1 MQVPGTGEEAG
12 LMPEK
17 LENEFS
23 VYEDIRQ
30 KLIDRGIPAEQIA
43 FIHDANTEVKK
54 KELFAKVRSGQVR
67 VLMGSTAKMGAGT
80 NVQNRLSAL
89 QDVDCPWRPG
99 DLEQRAG
106 RIIRQGNNN
115 PDVQIF
121 RYVTEGTFDA
131 YLWQTVENK
140 QKFISQIMTSKSP
153 VRSCEDVDETA
164 LSYAEIKA
172 LCAGDPRIREK
183 MDLDVDVAKLR
194 LLKADHQTKHFKL
207 EDQLLKYF
215 PQEIEKH
222 KGYIDG
228 FQKDLQTLSQHPLP
242 EEDFVG
248 MEVKGDHL
256 IDKDNAGA
264 AILEACKSLKGS
276 KEEEIGSYRGFSMHL
291 MYDSFSNQFI
301 LTLRGEMSHRVE
313 LGTDAK
319 GNLTRIENA
328 LNNIPKRLATVEA
341 QLDALVQQQSIAE
354 VEVTKPFPQ
363 EEELKTKSARLAELD
378 ACLNI
383 DGRPE
388 PTAVMDDQA
397 DEIAEK
403 RPPRTLSESLRLPC
417 QPGENKSK
425 KDRTEVR

>member
-1 MQVPGTGEEAG
+1 
-12 LMPEK
+12 
-17 LENEFS
+17 
-23 VYEDIRQ
+23 
-30 KLIDRGIPAEQIA
+30 
-43 FIHDANTEVKK
+43 
-54 KELFAKVRSGQVR
+54 
-67 VLMGSTAKMGAGT
+67 
-80 NVQNRLSAL
+80 
-89 QDVDCPWRPG
+89 
-99 DLEQRAG
+99 
-106 RIIRQGNNN
+106 
-115 PDVQIF
+115 
-121 RYVTEGTFDA
+121 
-131 YLWQTVENK
+131 
-140 QKFISQIMTSKSP
+140 
-153 VRSCEDVDETA
+153 
-164 LSYAEIKA
+164 
-172 LCAGDPRIREK
+172 

-363 EEELKTKSARLAELD
+363 EAELKAKSARLAELD
-378 ACLNI
+378 SCLNI

-388 PTAVMDDQA
+388 PAALMDDQA
-397 DEIAEK
+397 EEIAEK
-403 RPPRTLSESLRLPC
+403 RLPKSLSENLRVPC